1 MKNLYLFELSDIF
14 ANQVYLPY
22 SSGVVWSYCKERQE
36 IRDNYQLQEWFYYRE
51 ELDSILSRIEKP
63 DVLGFSCFMWNW
75 NLNCDIA
82 KAVKEK
88 YPDCLVVFGGQ
99 HQPMPDRNVGFFQE
113 HPYVDILV
121 HHEGEESFYE
131 ILMEALNDNP
141 SYEGI
146 TGCTIN
152 DSGKEVRSIPRARM
166 LDIENVPS
174 PLLDGSFDELIANNT
189 KGLAYNVCVESARG
203 CPFSCAFCEIGEQ
216 YYAKVKTS
224 YDKTKKE
231 VDWIAKNKIEYV
243 TDANSNYGLKYDN
256 DYDLAL
262 YVKKVKEKTGYTH
275 AYRVTWL
282 KGKAAKVLNTAKVF
296 EEAQAQKG
304 MTIALQSMNEN
315 VLKAIKRKNI
325 DGGKLK
331 DFIDLYESQ
340 NIGSYV
346 ELIWGLPEETVETF
360 KNGISEIMEYGYH
373 NYLDMH
379 LMMLLPNAPI
389 GSKEYIEKY
398 GIETSTTQPRFS
410 NRHITDELSSYTVK
424 LKKKTNVLSEEEWI
438 EGHQIRWAVIFGH
451 YLGPLQFISR
461 AMREIYNIS
470 YKEFYTKFLEFA
482 NNNPQTFI
490 GNEYHTIKKD
500 LKNILA
506 NKRHWGYVIPGAG
519 DINWAV
525 DESTCIRIAKD
536 DNKEQFYTDIK
547 KFVYDNYKQVD
558 KSVIEQVFK
567 YQINRLSTP
576 DAEYPFQ
583 EEFEYNIHDV
593 IEKQQ
598 PLKKENNVVEF
609 NSKNYNSDLF
619 TWAKEVLWFGRRV
632 GKYKSSAEVI
642 K

>member
-1 MKNLYLFELSDIF
+1 MNI
-14 ANQVYLPY
+14 
-22 SSGVVWSYCKERQE
+22 
-36 IRDNYQLQEWFYYRE
+36 
-51 ELDSILSRIEKP
+51 
-63 DVLGFSCFMWNW
+63 
-75 NLNCDIA
+75 
-82 KAVKEK
+82 
-88 YPDCLVVFGGQ
+88 
-99 HQPMPDRNVGFFQE
+99 
-113 HPYVDILV
+113 
-121 HHEGEESFYE
+121 
-131 ILMEALNDNP
+131 
-141 SYEGI
+141 
-146 TGCTIN
+146 
-152 DSGKEVRSIPRARM
+152 
-166 LDIENVPS
+166 
-174 PLLDGSFDELIANNT
+174 
-189 KGLAYNVCVESARG
+189 
-203 CPFSCAFCEIGEQ
+203 
-216 YYAKVKTS
+216 
-224 YDKTKKE
+224 
-231 VDWIAKNKIEYV
+231 
-243 TDANSNYGLKYDN
+243 
-256 DYDLAL
+256 
-262 YVKKVKEKTGYTH
+262 
-275 AYRVTWL
+275 
-282 KGKAAKVLNTAKVF
+282 AKVF

-410 NRHITDELSSYTVK
+410 HRHITDELSTDTVEFIT
-424 LKKKTNVLSEEEWI
+424 KTNVLSEEEWI

-547 KFVYDNYKQVD
+547 KFVYDNYEQVD
-558 KSVIEQVFK
+558 KNVIEQVFK

-576 DAEYPFQ
+576 DTEYPFQ